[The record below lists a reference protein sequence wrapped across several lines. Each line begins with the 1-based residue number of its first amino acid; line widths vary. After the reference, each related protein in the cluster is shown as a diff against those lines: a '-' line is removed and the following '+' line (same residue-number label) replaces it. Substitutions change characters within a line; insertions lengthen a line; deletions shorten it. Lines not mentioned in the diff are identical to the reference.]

1 MTQKSK
7 NPKIQKSKNPKIQK
21 SKNPKI
27 QKQISMNEFPELRF
41 KVVAS
46 LHFWGVSTIKTYL
59 TT

>member
-1 MTQKSK
+1 LQQILK
-7 NPKIQKSKNPKIQK
+7 NDPKIQK